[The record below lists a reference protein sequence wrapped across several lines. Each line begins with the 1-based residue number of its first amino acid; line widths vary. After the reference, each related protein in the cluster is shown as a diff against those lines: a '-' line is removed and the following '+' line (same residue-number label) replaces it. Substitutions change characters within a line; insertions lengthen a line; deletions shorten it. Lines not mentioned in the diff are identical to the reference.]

1 MLRFMARRVSSEQAE
16 GALAFAASTVES
28 SDDAIVGMTL
38 YGMITGWNSGTERFC
53 GYTTREVFGR
63 WPIGITITEDE
74 LAKILKRVGRGERV
88 NHYENIEVKKS
99 GQRINVS
106 VTVVADPEHRRKG
119 RRGIF
124 DRPRHDAP
132 QAGRGGDMRA
142 GCPAVCREPGLPGCT
157 RAPGAASMTGDRR

>member
-1 MLRFMARRVSSEQAE
+1 MLHFMARRVSSEQAE
-16 GALAFAASTVES
+16 RALAFAASTVES
-28 SDDAIVGMTL
+28 SDVGMTL

-99 GQRINVS
+99 GRRINVS

-124 DRPRHDAP
+124 DRPRHDARK
-132 QAGRGGDMRA
+132 QAEAAICERDALRYVASLDSRA
-142 GCPAVCREPGLPGCT
+142 ALARQVLLR
-157 RAPGAASMTGDRR
+157 

>member
-1 MLRFMARRVSSEQAE
+1 
-16 GALAFAASTVES
+16 
-28 SDDAIVGMTL
+28 MTL

-106 VTVVADPEHRRKG
+106 VTVSPIRNTEGKVVEASLIARDMTPRKQAEAAICERDALRYVASLDSRAALARARCCFDDRRLTLAAA
-119 RRGIF
+119 
-124 DRPRHDAP
+124 DADV
-132 QAGRGGDMRA
+132 ARA
-142 GCPAVCREPGLPGCT
+142 AYAAFKRTWANGCPA
-157 RAPGAASMTGDRR
+157 S